1 MENDMD
7 EAGICCHECRTTR
20 QKLANYTSGGD
31 EAAAAAA
38 AAAGSNDTPDL
49 SAFLEESMEVVNIY
63 VQLNQSCLTFPTG
76 SAQTHSKH
84 RSMRGCKELN
94 TPCLPFCG

>member
-38 AAAGSNDTPDL
+38 ASSNDTPDL
-49 SAFLEESMEVVNIY
+49 SAFLEESMEVNMCMCNFFG
-63 VQLNQSCLTFPTG
+63 QLLFVTFT
-76 SAQTHSKH
+76 SFTETLSFFLVFIS
-84 RSMRGCKELN
+84 RSLSI
-94 TPCLPFCG
+94 LF

>member
-38 AAAGSNDTPDL
+38 AAAAGSNDTPDL
-49 SAFLEESMEVVNIY
+49 SAFLEESMEVNMY
-63 VQLNQSCLTFPTG
+63 VQLDNVPPQLTVFATFP
-76 SAQTHSKH
+76 QK
-84 RSMRGCKELN
+84 
-94 TPCLPFCG
+94 P

>member
-38 AAAGSNDTPDL
+38 AVSNDTPDL
-49 SAFLEESMEVVNIY
+49 SAFLEESMEVVNMYNISMC
-63 VQLNQSCLTFPTG
+63 NLTKSRPNATV
-76 SAQTHSKH
+76 SKM
-84 RSMRGCKELN
+84 SLS
-94 TPCLPFCG
+94 L

>member
-38 AAAGSNDTPDL
+38 AGSNDTPDL
-49 SAFLEESMEVVNIY
+49 SAFLEESMEVNMY
-63 VQLNQSCLTFPTG
+63 VRAT
-76 SAQTHSKH
+76 
-84 RSMRGCKELN
+84 
-94 TPCLPFCG
+94 